1 MGPMNRRV
9 APASLLV
16 AALTSCAGTVV
27 ADVPPAAPPR
37 PAHPA
42 LPRPQA
48 PSTAQPWVLEELA
61 VLPESGTFVARSLGP
76 ELDVWRKP
84 TERSGRKFVIA
95 TTNPVGQNL
104 AFLVT
109 DSVRDDEGSP
119 WLRVLVP
126 VWPNEAAG
134 WVKRTEVRVRRAH
147 ERIVVDLSE
156 RTLRHF
162 RRGELAHRFE
172 VGIGTRATPTA
183 SGTFYVWA
191 RVPQASPTGPYGIF
205 ALGLSGFSE
214 VLRDWPGGG
223 RMAIHGTANASDRG
237 GMTSHGCVRVYNT
250 DMRKL
255 TGVPLGTPVVI
266 RR

>member
-1 MGPMNRRV
+1 MKRRV
-9 APASLLV
+9 VSAFLLV
-16 AALTSCAGTVV
+16 VALSACEVTVTWD
-27 ADVPPAAPPR
+27 APPAASLR
-37 PAHPA
+37 PSKSAA
-42 LPRPQA
+42 SRPHA
-48 PSTAQPWVLEELA
+48 PSNAQHRVLEELA
-61 VLPESGTFVARSLGP
+61 VLPETGTFVARSLRP
-76 ELDVWRKP
+76 ELEVWRRP
-84 TERSGRKFVIA
+84 SERSGRKFVIP

-109 DSVRDDEGSP
+109 GSVRDDDGSP

-162 RRGELAHRFE
+162 LRGELAHRFD

-183 SGTFYVWA
+183 IGTFYVWA
-191 RVPQASPTGPYGIF
+191 RVPQASPTGAYGIF

-223 RMAIHGTANASDRG
+223 RMAIHGTADASDRG
-237 GMTSHGCVRVYNT
+237 GMNSHGCVRVYNS

-255 TGVPLGTPVVI
+255 TGVPLGTPVII